1 LITVPEM
8 TAPQMDNDPQ
18 AVLVEV
24 QTIFRDVLRD
34 TRLVLDLDMQTGS
47 HPAWDSFANVEIL
60 MRCEEVWHLRF
71 SSAEID
77 RMLDIRQLVTVI
89 ASKISAS

>member
-1 LITVPEM
+1 M
-8 TAPQMDNDPQ
+8 TATPIDNYPQ
-18 AVLVEV
+18 AVLLEV
-24 QTIFRDVLRD
+24 QKIFREVLRD

-60 MRCEEVWHLRF
+60 MRCEEFWHLRF

-77 RMLDIRQLVTVI
+77 RMLDIRQLVSVI
-89 ASKISAS
+89 ASKISMS